1 MQHRGWPPSDRARL
15 QVVRQHI
22 HKQRFAGAHRQSQR
36 LVDAYFLICASS
48 LCGSAIAQLPC
59 EHWATGASV
68 CHQRIRQSS
77 SNENQQEP
85 HRSTQTHALQLSPEV
100 GLLHALVFLH
110 ACSGNQRR
118 VDDQLPRRPH
128 ETLID
133 AGVLF
138 CIRAGCSRRQG
149 SCAFGKGARTGTNL
163 NDTVRFT
170 KDTIKDAAPLDTD
183 AASAAGIKAILNL
196 QEGEGHDQWPYEG
209 VYREDNGV
217 LPIGY
222 RVGGT
227 AIVGLALIA
236 VPGYSKDEARQ
247 AALLRGL
254 AFILKSLDVPRMQNS
269 FEGTY
274 DVRGWGHIFALHLF
288 LELAAHNLIPAVHAA
303 AVADQTKLLV
313 KTLCESAIPDSGGW
327 NYSRTAGYMNPKNR
341 ASTFMTAP
349 ALQVLFL
356 AKARGY
362 EVSDQVIDQALAS
375 LERARSDG
383 GGYGYGAS
391 MQSQNAVPE
400 EKLAFMDKV
409 PSSASRATAC
419 EVTLMLG
426 GRGDQDRLHRSVLRF
441 SRTGTNSRC
450 ARVSLAPTFS
460 RTA

>member
-1 MQHRGWPPSDRARL
+1 MRRL
-15 QVVRQHI
+15 LI
-22 HKQRFAGAHRQSQR
+22 LAF
-36 LVDAYFLICASS
+36 YF
-48 LCGSAIAQLPC
+48 
-59 EHWATGASV
+59 ASV
-68 CHQRIRQSS
+68 
-77 SNENQQEP
+77 
-85 HRSTQTHALQLSPEV
+85 
-100 GLLHALVFLH
+100 LV
-110 ACSGNQRR
+110 AQDGK
-118 VDDQLPRRPH
+118 
-128 ETLID
+128 
-133 AGVLF
+133 A
-138 CIRAGCSRRQG
+138 RAP
-149 SCAFGKGARTGTNL
+149 FGKGARTGTKL

-441 SRTGTNSRC
+441 FENWDELAVRKSQLGTHIQPYGIAPYYFMYGHLYAAQAIEMLDDAAEQALLRTKLRAYLARSRDQDGAWNDRQFDRSAGYGTAMALLC
-450 ARVSLAPTFS
+450 LQMPHLQKPAARPAATKKE
-460 RTA
+460 